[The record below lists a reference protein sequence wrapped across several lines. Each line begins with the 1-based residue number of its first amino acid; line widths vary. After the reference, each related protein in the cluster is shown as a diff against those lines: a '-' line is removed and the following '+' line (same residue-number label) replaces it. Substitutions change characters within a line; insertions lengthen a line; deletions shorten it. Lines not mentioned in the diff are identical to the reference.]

1 MALLITA
8 GLSMI
13 VFQLFNQNERVFR
26 DQNLVIEMQQ
36 SARAVASQI
45 SDEIRMAGQG
55 LPVYAS
61 SFDNAKAEATATILS
76 SSNSSR
82 IDFRSGLSNAE
93 TNVTTPTPI
102 DFGLNVS
109 RTITVADARLFS
121 SGDFVYI
128 WGPTTDSTWTWV
140 RAELTGVTSNT
151 MTLTPRQSGADMIRF
166 ASPPTLSLDEAV
178 SIYISGTV
186 VKRAT
191 AANMT
196 NAASPTWSAANEI
209 GRNFTTLEFTYF
221 DKNGDLVLPTSLANR
236 VSIARVDVRLVA
248 QTASALS
255 NGIRPSYSISVR
267 TIPRNMKV
275 H

>member
-1 MALLITA
+1 
-8 GLSMI
+8 MI
-13 VFQLFNQNERVFR
+13 VFHLFNQNERVFR

-55 LPVYAS
+55 VPIYAS
-61 SFDNAKAEATATILS
+61 SFDNGETEATATILS
-76 SSNSSR
+76 SSNSNR

-93 TNVTTPTPI
+93 TNVTTPPPI
-102 DFGLNVS
+102 DFSLNVS
-109 RTITVADARLFS
+109 RTITVADGKLFS
-121 SGDFVYI
+121 SGDFVYL
-128 WGPTTDSTWTWV
+128 WGPATDSPWTWV
-140 RAELTGVTSNT
+140 RAELIQVTSNT
-151 MTLTPRQSGADMIRF
+151 MTLIPRQSGGAMIRF
-166 ASPPTLSLDEAV
+166 ASPPTLSLEEAV

-209 GRNFTTLEFTYF
+209 GRNFTKLEFTYF
-221 DKNGDLVLPTSLANR
+221 DRNGDLVLPTSLSNR
-236 VSIARVDVRLVA
+236 ISIARVDVRLVA
-248 QTASALS
+248 QTATALS

>member
-1 MALLITA
+1 MALVITA

-13 VFQLFNQNERVFR
+13 VFQLFHQNERVFR

-55 LPVYAS
+55 VPIYAS
-61 SFDNAKAEATATILS
+61 SFDNVKAEATAPILS

-82 IDFRSGLSNAE
+82 IDFRSGLSNSE
-93 TNVTTPTPI
+93 TNVTTPPPI

-109 RTITVADARLFS
+109 RTITVADAKPFS

-128 WGPTTDSTWTWV
+128 WGPAADSTWTWV
-140 RAELTGVTSNT
+140 RAEVTDVSSNT
-151 MTLTPRQSGADMIRF
+151 MTLTPRQSGAAMIRF
-166 ASPPTLSLDEAV
+166 ASPPALSLEEAV
-178 SIYISGTV
+178 SIHLSGTV
-186 VKRAT
+186 VRRAT

-209 GRNFTTLEFTYF
+209 GRNFAALEFTYF
-221 DKNGDLVLPTSLANR
+221 DNNGNLVLPTSLANR
-236 VSIARVDVRLVA
+236 ISIARVDVRLVA
-248 QTASALS
+248 QTAGALT
-255 NGIRPSYSISVR
+255 NGVRPTYSVSVR
-267 TIPRNMKV
+267 TIPRNMQV
-275 H
+275 R